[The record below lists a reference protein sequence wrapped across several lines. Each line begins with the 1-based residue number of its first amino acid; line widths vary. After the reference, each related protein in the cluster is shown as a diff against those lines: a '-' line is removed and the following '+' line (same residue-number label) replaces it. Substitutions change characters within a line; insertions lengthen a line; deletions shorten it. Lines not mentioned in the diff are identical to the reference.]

1 MWVPLPQGV
10 RGVPCPGPC
19 LQQLH
24 TDLCLR
30 RVASLSVSECKGI
43 ILQGAFFPPFHSHWE
58 MAPSPGLPL
67 IRLPARENRAQP
79 LIRQLQGGLGPTLGQ
94 PGADNVG
101 LGPATPQLLSQT
113 CLQGPPLEIE
123 AVRSRELL
131 CFVRHQSRLP
141 VATGNSTLWG
151 TTGDK
156 DLARRVD
163 GDNNSREA
171 FGIQTW
177 RWELCLPHVSGLGV
191 WFEPAQN
198 FL

>member
-1 MWVPLPQGV
+1 ME
-10 RGVPCPGPC
+10 R
-19 LQQLH
+19 
-24 TDLCLR
+24 
-30 RVASLSVSECKGI
+30 
-43 ILQGAFFPPFHSHWE
+43 
-58 MAPSPGLPL
+58 APSPGLASDKTPSG
-67 IRLPARENRAQP
+67 RENRAQP
-79 LIRQLQGGLGPTLGQ
+79 LIRQLQGSLGPTLGR

-101 LGPATPQLLSQT
+101 LGPATHQPLSQT

-131 CFVRHQSRLP
+131 FFVRHQSRLP
-141 VATGNSTLWG
+141 VATANRTLWG

-163 GDNNSREA
+163 GDSNSREA

-177 RWELCLPHVSGLGV
+177 QWELCLPRVSGLGV